1 MTVFLCFCM
10 FSLLRLNLFLD
21 WSVPRAKGRQRTWE
35 VGGEDHRVLLGV
47 TICWAPWEQS
57 QLHSQAW
64 PSEKLTEKV
73 NEYNLLFL
81 FKSRWPSSLLGV
93 GGVGNAD
100 GQYTPRMKFLCVS
113 FYYGF
118 DSSTAC
124 LCSLVIFDRSFLS
137 FTPNQE
143 LGYSVYKRYRPIYV
157 FVWFTALSMRIARS
171 IQVAANSILLFF
183 FLMTE

>member
-1 MTVFLCFCM
+1 MSHGQKAGRGRGWWVARTIGSCSVSPSVELLESKVSCIRRLGPVKN
-10 FSLLRLNLFLD
+10 SLKRWMN
-21 WSVPRAKGRQRTWE
+21 
-35 VGGEDHRVLLGV
+35 
-47 TICWAPWEQS
+47 TICCSSSSPD
-57 QLHSQAW
+57 
-64 PSEKLTEKV
+64 
-73 NEYNLLFL
+73 
-81 FKSRWPSSLLGV
+81 WPSSLLGV